1 MHHMALF
8 AEEGMLLCSLRVRR
22 LSVSAFSVLLWR
34 LLVLS
39 FFVQFEIRVELQSE
53 YCRYDVD
60 C

>member
-1 MHHMALF
+1 
-8 AEEGMLLCSLRVRR
+8 MLNAYGEVASG
-22 LSVSAFSVLLWR
+22 SVVTQVLLP
-34 LLVLS
+34 